1 MSNDRN
7 YRAGTT
13 EALFLLSRGH
23 CYHPDCKHRVVA
35 WNGNEWRKDV
45 QVAHIC
51 GLPGGPRH
59 NEEKSDKVN
68 HFSNLLLMCKVH
80 HDLVDKK
87 PTGDDYSAEL
97 LTKWKTQR
105 EGRLADQLDQL
116 DWITEDKLQEFMA
129 RAIHD
134 THGKIGEAIAKVSG
148 VSDETLELLKR
159 LAFESFQRPYLDTGA
174 IESLERSATTLLEI
188 TDYIPTLERSATN
201 LRELPDH
208 SSMLYRA
215 AYELRDIGDYAS
227 TLIQAADLLAHL
239 EGRAPMFMDAA
250 EILAHSSTRID
261 KFNTAVSR
269 LSGLRFDDLAHEAD
283 VTKEAARQL
292 KEAHASWA
300 TEDRAKIERV
310 AQNLA
315 IASQGPP
322 RAGWSWRAFGIGMGA
337 CFIAVVT
344 ILILWANAAG
354 R

>member
-23 CYHPDCKHRVVA
+23 CYHPDCKHRVMA
-35 WNGNEWRKDV
+35 WNGNEWRKNV
-45 QVAHIC
+45 QVAHIR

-59 NEEKSDKVN
+59 DESKSDKVN

-87 PTGDDYSAEL
+87 PTGDNYSAEL
-97 LTKWKTQR
+97 LIEWKTQR
-105 EGRLADQLDQL
+105 EGHLADQLDQL

-134 THGKIGEAIAKVSG
+134 THSKIDEAITKVSG
-148 VSDETLELLKR
+148 VSNETLDLLKR
-159 LAFESFQRPYLDTGA
+159 LAFESFQRPYLDTDA
-174 IESLERSATTLLEI
+174 VESLERSATTLLEI

-215 AYELRDIGDYAS
+215 AHELRDIGDYAS
-227 TLIQAADLLAHL
+227 TLIHAADLLAHL
-239 EGRAPMFMDAA
+239 ERQAPMFIDAA
-250 EILAHSSTRID
+250 DILANSSTRMD
-261 KFNTAVSR
+261 EFNTAVGR
-269 LSGLRFDDLAHEAD
+269 LSDMRFDELVRESDA
-283 VTKEAARQL
+283 TKEAARQL

-300 TEDRAKIERV
+300 NEDRAAIERV

-315 IASQGPP
+315 IASQKPP

-344 ILILWANAAG
+344 ILILWTNATA